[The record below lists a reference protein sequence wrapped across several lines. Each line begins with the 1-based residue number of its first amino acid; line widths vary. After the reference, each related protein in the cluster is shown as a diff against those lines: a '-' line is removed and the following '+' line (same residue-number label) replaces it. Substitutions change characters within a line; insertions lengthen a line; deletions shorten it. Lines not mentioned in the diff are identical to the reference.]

1 MGMLA
6 FEAKEAM
13 SCPGSESSTCAGIWS
28 FATRCLLS
36 LGEQCSDVCAP
47 ARSHH
52 ESSFGCAPCRDAL
65 PRRGRDQCHRG
76 SNSARS
82 LFVQSISLRRVR
94 GRSLAGRSFALASR
108 HGRYR
113 ASDRKAMVGPNLCE
127 AARRRSDV
135 FFDGWPS
142 LGSSRTIR
150 GVVAAVAATA
160 PGALVLGEPATTG
173 ALLGDGAMLG
183 DTGASFIKRRFGTA
197 PGSRATGLDP
207 IPDALLTLLAMKAMK
222 ATRGTLLQS
231 TAITFIFSVLE
242 IPLACRRDPPGSR
255 FRPWLKRQ
263 LVPR

>member
-1 MGMLA
+1 MRQRAHTMNHHLDVRRAGMR
-6 FEAKEAM
+6 FQ
-13 SCPGSESSTCAGIWS
+13 GGV
-28 FATRCLLS
+28 R
-36 LGEQCSDVCAP
+36 V
-47 ARSHH
+47 
-52 ESSFGCAPCRDAL
+52 
-65 PRRGRDQCHRG
+65 QCHRG

-82 LFVQSISLRRVR
+82 LSVQFISLRPVR
-94 GRSLAGRSFALASR
+94 GRNLAGRAFALASR
-108 HGRYR
+108 HGQYR

-160 PGALVLGEPATTG
+160 PGARVLGEPATTG

-183 DTGASFIKRRFGTA
+183 DAGASFIKRRFGTA

-207 IPDALLTLLAMKAMK
+207 IPDALLTLLAMKA
-222 ATRGTLLQS
+222 TRGTLSQS

-255 FRPWLKRQ
+255 FRS
-263 LVPR
+263 

>member
-1 MGMLA
+1 MTR
-6 FEAKEAM
+6 
-13 SCPGSESSTCAGIWS
+13 PGSESLTCAGIWS
-28 FATRCLLS
+28 FSTRCLLS

-47 ARSHH
+47 ALSHH
-52 ESSFGCAPCRDAL
+52 ESSFGRAPCRDAL
-65 PRRGRDQCHRG
+65 PRVRVQCHRG

-82 LFVQSISLRRVR
+82 LSVQFISLRPVR
-94 GRSLAGRSFALASR
+94 GRNLAGRAFALASR
-108 HGRYR
+108 HGQYR

-135 FFDGWPS
+135 LFDGWPS

-160 PGALVLGEPATTG
+160 PGARVPGEPATTG

-183 DTGASFIKRRFGTA
+183 DAGASFIKRRFGTA

-207 IPDALLTLLAMKAMK
+207 IPDALLPLLAMK
-222 ATRGTLLQS
+222 ATRGTLLQI
-231 TAITFIFSVLE
+231 TAITFIFFVLE

-255 FRPWLKRQ
+255 FRS
-263 LVPR
+263 

>member
-1 MGMLA
+1 
-6 FEAKEAM
+6 M

-28 FATRCLLS
+28 FSTRCLLS
-36 LGEQCSDVCAP
+36 LGEQWPSVCAP

-52 ESSFGCAPCRDAL
+52 ESSFGRAPCRDAL
-65 PRRGRDQCHRG
+65 PRRGRAQCHRG

-82 LFVQSISLRRVR
+82 LFVQSISLRPVR

-127 AARRRSDV
+127 AARRRSDF

-160 PGALVLGEPATTG
+160 LGARVLGEPATTG
-173 ALLGDGAMLG
+173 ALLGDSAMLG
-183 DTGASFIKRRFGTA
+183 DAGASFIKRRFGTA

-207 IPDALLTLLAMKAMK
+207 IPDALLPLLAMK
-222 ATRGTLLQS
+222 ATRGTLLQI
-231 TAITFIFSVLE
+231 TAITFIFFVLE
-242 IPLACRRDPPGSR
+242 IPLACQRDPPGSR
-255 FRPWLKRQ
+255 FRPWLGRRP
-263 LVPR
+263 VPR